1 MSQEIVEQRPLG
13 ELFGELAQETGTLV
27 RKEVELVKTEMT
39 SKLTTAAK
47 DAALV
52 GAGGAIAHLGGMA
65 LLAALI
71 LGLGTLIP
79 LWLSALIVGAVVSG
93 IGGALAMTGV
103 RKLKNIDPVP
113 RVTVQTLKEDKRWLR
128 EQASR

>member
-1 MSQEIVEQRPLG
+1 MSQEVVEQRPLG

-39 SKLTTAAK
+39 AKLSTAAK
-47 DAALV
+47 EAALV
-52 GAGGAIAHLGGMA
+52 GLGGAIAHLGGMA

-79 LWLSALIVGAVVSG
+79 MWLSALIVGAVVCCT
-93 IGGALAMTGV
+93 GGALAMSGV

-113 RVTVQTLKEDKRWLR
+113 RMTVQTLKEDKRWLS